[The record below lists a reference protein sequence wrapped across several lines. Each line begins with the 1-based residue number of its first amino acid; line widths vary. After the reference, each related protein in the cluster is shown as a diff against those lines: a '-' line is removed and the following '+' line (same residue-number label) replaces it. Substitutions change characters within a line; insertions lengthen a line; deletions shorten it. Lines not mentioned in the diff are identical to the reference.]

1 MIHIPI
7 EQMSDE
13 SIVDFEKEVERD
25 GVAIFIEGKIE
36 ITGDITN
43 PTWDNHPAYEV
54 DTRELGEVVELEI
67 YCYNNDGDEI
77 EIDKEKI
84 IKELIFEL

>member
-1 MIHIPI
+1 MIHIQVEPI
-7 EQMSDE
+7 SDE
-13 SIVDFEKEVERD
+13 FIVDFEKEVKRD
-25 GVAIFIEGKIE
+25 GVTIFIEGKIE

-43 PTWDNHPAYEV
+43 PTWDNHPAHEV